1 MFAPPARGGLRYS
14 STQALGRLQEPC
26 SGSLL
31 HQIVETEA
39 EAGTR
44 VKLTRGGTLSDSRAA
59 FSAAGG
65 TLDTATAPLAKVPSI
80 RRTPK
85 RDDTEPTSVEPP
97 VAASSATSSPV
108 DVAATNSTAEDSL
121 KLVEPL
127 RPLNTHPRRRHRAS
141 FNRSVSHP
149 HMRCLARAFPGHSR
163 FAWQLGCCLRMSI
176 TSTTDRR
183 VSTQSRLSLPSELA
197 MRESASD
204 GAFCRDTPWRQRR
217 RRWRRAARYT
227 GGAFRAVAQRVAAAA
242 HVRGRGASRRNP

>member
-1 MFAPPARGGLRYS
+1 LDEVDEGEGLHINMFAPPARGGLRFS
-14 STQALGRLQEPC
+14 STQAPGRLQEPG

-31 HQIVETEA
+31 HQIIETEA
-39 EAGTR
+39 EAGTL

-65 TLDTATAPLAKVPSI
+65 ILDATAPLPSI

-85 RDDTEPTSVEPP
+85 LDDMEPTSVEPP

-108 DVAATNSTAEDSL
+108 DVAATKSTAEDSL

-149 HMRCLARAFPGHSR
+149 HVRCLARAFPGHSR
-163 FAWQLGCCLRMSI
+163 FA
-176 TSTTDRR
+176 
-183 VSTQSRLSLPSELA
+183 
-197 MRESASD
+197 
-204 GAFCRDTPWRQRR
+204 
-217 RRWRRAARYT
+217 
-227 GGAFRAVAQRVAAAA
+227 
-242 HVRGRGASRRNP
+242 